1 MLNEKINELCD
12 LLKLPGIYQSYSYI
26 SDKASN
32 EDLSYSEYLY
42 EILQSEYQLRDKRSK
57 ETLLKFASFPKVKTI
72 DTFDFSC
79 ANVDK
84 NLINEILTMR
94 FIDETKNILLLGPS
108 GVGKTHLALS
118 IGYAATQ
125 NRIKTKFISASDL
138 ILQLKSAKLQNKLD
152 YYLKRIIMPSKLLI
166 IDELGYFKLDEIE
179 SNLFFQIVNKKYETS
194 SIIITT
200 NLNFI
205 KLKEVFN
212 DNEALTTAILDR
224 LIHHSYIINI
234 QGESYRLR
242 EKKRPYTIP
251 CQLRKLYHNFKTS
264 SSLPETI
271 HNSVSAEE
279 IIS

>member
-1 MLNEKINELCD
+1 MLNEKLNELCN

-42 EILQSEYQLRDKRSK
+42 EILKAEYQLRDKRSK
-57 ETLLKFASFPKVKTI
+57 ETLLKFASFPKIKTI
-72 DTFDFSC
+72 ETFDFSC
-79 ANVDK
+79 ANIDK

-138 ILQLKSAKLQNKLD
+138 ILQLKAAKLQNKLD

-234 QGESYRLR
+234 QGESCRLR
-242 EKKRPYTIP
+242 EKKRAG
-251 CQLRKLYHNFKTS
+251 LLNFSHKT
-264 SSLPETI
+264 
-271 HNSVSAEE
+271 N
-279 IIS
+279 